1 MPERIGT
8 GVPSQALRDHVANL
22 ADEGLELVRRVAAFA
37 SETTDVGAD
46 FDREVEAAS
55 LTDEQYRAAAVLA
68 GFGLLHSAAE
78 QMAAALLDALGCDE
92 VGLDDAPRAA

>member
-22 ADEGLELVRRVAAFA
+22 TDEGLELVRRVAAFA
-37 SETTDVGAD
+37 AETAEVGAD

-92 VGLDDAPRAA
+92 AVLDDAPRAA